1 MGVIVSTDVRYRF
14 SEPCPY
20 LEGNRSIGEFFLENS
35 CYSRYE
41 ELLAAGW
48 RRTGPAL
55 YRYRCEGCAACIPI
69 RLRGDRLARG
79 DRAKRLAR
87 RNADVTFRLLAPS
100 FSDERFALYAA
111 YVRGRHGAS
120 EGNLEESFRA
130 LIDSPMAALS
140 EYRDASGKLLAL
152 GFLDVLPKG
161 LSSVYFAFDPAAS
174 SRSLGTYSVFVESAA
189 GFDFGKPYYYLGFWV
204 PGSPAMDYKA
214 SFHPFEL
221 ALRDKSEPRL
231 DETPDRAAFFQEATP
246 GWTEF
251 ADREQALRALSEPAR
266 R

>member
-1 MGVIVSTDVRYRF
+1 MSTDARYRF

-20 LEGNRSIGEFFLENS
+20 LQGNRSNGEFFIGNS
-35 CYSRYE
+35 CFSRYE

-69 RLRGDRLARG
+69 RIRGDRLARG

-87 RNADVTFRLLAPS
+87 RNADMTLLLLPPG
-100 FSDERFALYAA
+100 FSDERFALYSA
-111 YVRGRHGAS
+111 YVRERHGAS
-120 EGNLEESFRA
+120 EDNLEESFLA

-140 EYRDASGKLLAL
+140 EYREAGGKLLAL
-152 GFLDVLPKG
+152 GFLDILPKG

-174 SRSLGTYSVFVESAA
+174 HRSLGTYSVFAESAA
-189 GFDFGKPYYYLGFWV
+189 AIDLGKPYYYLGFWV

-221 ALRDKSEPRL
+221 ALRDKLEHRL
-231 DETPDRAAFFQEATP
+231 DETSDSAAFFQETIP
-246 GWTEF
+246 DWTEF
-251 ADREQALRALSEPAR
+251 TGKEEALRALSEPAR